1 MSADTTTQTAAAEK
15 ETRFYGLVASFDKI
29 DEFLV
34 AVAEIREA
42 GFSKWDTHTPFV
54 VHGLDAAMG
63 IKPTKL
69 PFLVFGAGLTGC
81 AFGIGLQWFTNAYDY
96 PFLISGKPLFSL
108 PANIPVAFEMTI
120 LFAAISA
127 LVGMLAFNGL
137 PQLSHPLHSSRLG
150 SEPRFSPMRY
160 VHRQSRPRPAR
171 PELKTVNPWFPKPV
185 HRPGAKSSFS
195 RNRENR

>member
-1 MSADTTTQTAAAEK
+1 MNADTTTRSIAAEP
-15 ETRFYGLVASFDKI
+15 ETTFYGLIASFDKI
-29 DEFLV
+29 DEFLA
-34 AVAEIREA
+34 AVVKVREA
-42 GFSKWDTHTPFV
+42 GFSRWDTHTPFV

-81 AFGIGLQWFTNAYDY
+81 AAGIGLQWFTNAYDY
-96 PFLISGKPLFSL
+96 PFLISGKPIFSL

-137 PQLSHPLHSSRLG
+137 PQLSHPLHSSRLMKRATDDRFLI
-150 SEPRFSPMRY
+150 SIEAADPKFDPINTRELLESLEPLQ
-160 VHRQSRPRPAR
+160 VEAV
-171 PELKTVNPWFPKPV
+171 E
-185 HRPGAKSSFS
+185 A
-195 RNRENR
+195 

>member
-1 MSADTTTQTAAAEK
+1 MTADTTSRTNPNDGAEL
-15 ETRFYGLVASFDKI
+15 FGLVASFDKI
-29 DEFLV
+29 DEFLE
-34 AVAEIREA
+34 AVTKVRDA

-81 AFGIGLQWFTNAYDY
+81 TAGIALQWFTNAVDY
-96 PFLISGKPLFSL
+96 PFLISGKPIFSL

-137 PQLSHPLHSSRLG
+137 PQLSHPLHSSRLMKRATDDKFLI
-150 SEPRFSPMRY
+150 SIEAADPKF
-160 VHRQSRPRPAR
+160 
-171 PELKTVNPWFPKPV
+171 ELVKTHELLESLGPLAVEV
-185 HRPGAKSSFS
+185 V
-195 RNRENR
+195 EV

>member
-1 MSADTTTQTAAAEK
+1 MNADTTTQANPDAGAEL
-15 ETRFYGLVASFDKI
+15 YGLVASFDKI
-29 DEFLV
+29 DEFLA
-34 AVAEIREA
+34 AVTAVRDA

-81 AFGIGLQWFTNAYDY
+81 ATGIGLQWFTNVYDY
-96 PFLISGKPLFSL
+96 PFLISGKPIFSL

-120 LFAAISA
+120 LFSAISA

-137 PQLSHPLHSSRLG
+137 PQLSHPLHGSRLMKRATDDRFLISIEAADPKFDAPKTREFLESLG
-150 SEPRFSPMRY
+150 SDQIES
-160 VHRQSRPRPAR
+160 V
-171 PELKTVNPWFPKPV
+171 EV
-185 HRPGAKSSFS
+185 G
-195 RNRENR
+195 

>member
-1 MSADTTTQTAAAEK
+1 MAQTASHEGS
-15 ETRFYGLVASFDKI
+15 ETYGLVASFDKV
-29 DEFLV
+29 DEFIA
-34 AVAEIREA
+34 AVVEVRKA
-42 GFSKWDTHTPFV
+42 GFTKWDTHTPFV

-81 AFGIGLQWFTNAYDY
+81 AAGIGLQWFTNAYDY

-137 PQLSHPLHSSRLG
+137 PQLSHPLHSSRLLKRATDDLFLISIEAADG
-150 SEPRFSPMRY
+150 RFEP
-160 VHRQSRPRPAR
+160 VTTRQLLESLGALQV
-171 PELKTVNPWFPKPV
+171 ETVE
-185 HRPGAKSSFS
+185 A
-195 RNRENR
+195 